1 MKRLFI
7 YVYLYMLVMFLAV
20 NFGIAPVFNQAVQ
33 EYFQGQTSPYW
44 RDLISG
50 PYHIIE
56 TDLERLP
63 VEQWGRTVESM
74 QRHFAFPIDIKPMD
88 AEQRS
93 EAETL
98 ALRRGEIVV
107 QGAGE
112 SFQHQI
118 GQSGLILHMGPMPKI
133 ESSIPDFKS
142 KLRWIQVLFCV
153 IIVVLFFAFALI
165 WTLPLAKNLN
175 RISTAAA
182 SFGQGALDARVK
194 VSKRSSLA
202 LLAEAFNRMADRIQE
217 LITSHKELTHTVSHE
232 LRTPLARIR
241 FNMEMMA
248 SAAERTEREKHHDE
262 IRRNVDELDML
273 VSELLTYAR
282 FDRQNFHPQTEV
294 VELGPWLKALTDG
307 YNGDDLMR
315 IDCRINSPDPKVP
328 AQVNPRL
335 LERAVQN
342 LLQNAARHTRQRIHV
357 TLETADNHCL
367 IHVDDDG
374 AGVAET
380 DRRRIFEPFVRLD
393 HPEKAEAQ
401 GYGLG
406 LAIVKRVAEWH
417 DGQAT
422 VADAPIGGARFTI
435 HWPNSF
441 ESSASAVGD
450 RNGLSQRP
458 QKKDSKIDMADG
470 S

>member
-20 NFGIAPVFNQAVQ
+20 NFGIAPVFNRAVQ
-33 EYFQGQTSPYW
+33 EYFQQQASPYW
-44 RDLISG
+44 SDLISG

-63 VEQWGRTVESM
+63 VEQWGRTVEAM
-74 QRHFAFPIDIKPMD
+74 QRHFAFPIEIKPMD

-282 FDRQNFHPQTEV
+282 FDRQNYRPQTEIV
-294 VELGPWLKALTDG
+294 VLGTWLQELTAA
-307 YNGDDLMR
+307 YNDEKDHIR
-315 IDCRINSPDPKVP
+315 IDCRINSPDPRVP

-335 LERAVQN
+335 LERAVRN

-374 AGVAET
+374 AGVAAA

-393 HPEKAEAQ
+393 HAEEAEAQ

-406 LAIVKRVAEWH
+406 LAIVQRVAQWH
-417 DGQAT
+417 GGQAT
-422 VADAPIGGARFTI
+422 VENAPIGGARFTI
-435 HWPNSF
+435 RWPNPF
-441 ESSASAVGD
+441 KSSASAAAD
-450 RNGLSQRP
+450 QDALSPRP
-458 QKKDSKIDMADG
+458 
-470 S
+470 

>member
-7 YVYLYMLVMFLAV
+7 YIYLYMLVMFLAV
-20 NFGIAPVFNQAVQ
+20 NFGIAPVFNRAVQ
-33 EYFQGQTSPYW
+33 DYFQRQTGPYW
-44 RDLISG
+44 HDLISG

-63 VEQWGRTVESM
+63 VEQWGRAVEAL
-74 QRHFAFPIDIKPMD
+74 QRHFAFPIDIEPMD
-88 AEQRS
+88 AGQRS
-93 EAETL
+93 EAEAL

-112 SFQHQI
+112 SFKHQI
-118 GQSGLILHMGPMPKI
+118 GHSGLILRMGPMPKI

-142 KLRWIQVLFCV
+142 QLRWLQALFCV
-153 IIVVLFFAFALI
+153 IIVVSFFAFALI
-165 WTLPLAKNLN
+165 WTLPFARNLN
-175 RISTAAA
+175 RISSAAA
-182 SFGQGALDARVK
+182 SFGQGALDARAK
-194 VSKRSSLA
+194 VSKRSSLS
-202 LLAEAFNRMADRIQE
+202 LLADAFNRMADRIQE

-241 FNMEMMA
+241 FSMEMMA
-248 SAAERTEREKHHDE
+248 SAVEPAEREKHHDE

-282 FDRQNFHPQTEV
+282 FDRRSYHPQTEV
-294 VELGPWLKALTDG
+294 VELGPWLKELTAA
-307 YNGDDLMR
+307 YNDENDHIR

-328 AQVNPRL
+328 AQVNPRM
-335 LERAVQN
+335 LERAVHN

-357 TLETADNHCL
+357 TLETTDNHCL

-374 AGVAET
+374 AGVAVAN
-380 DRRRIFEPFVRLD
+380 RRRIFEPFVRLD
-393 HPEKAEAQ
+393 HAEKTEAQ

-406 LAIVKRVAEWH
+406 LAIVQRVAQWH

-422 VADAPIGGARFTI
+422 VENAPIGGARFTI
-435 HWPNSF
+435 RWQNPF
-441 ESSASAVGD
+441 KSSVSAVAD
-450 RNGLSQRP
+450 QNGLSLRL
-458 QKKDSKIDMADG
+458 
-470 S
+470 